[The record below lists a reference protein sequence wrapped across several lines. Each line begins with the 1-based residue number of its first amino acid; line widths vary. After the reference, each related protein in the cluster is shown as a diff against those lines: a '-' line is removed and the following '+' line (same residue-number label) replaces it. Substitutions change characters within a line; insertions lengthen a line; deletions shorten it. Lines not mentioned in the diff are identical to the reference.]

1 MALGMAQAPLAFA
14 SSTATP
20 AGQAA
25 GEETTQK
32 WCAEIRKA
40 VTNLKWKMEPCV
52 SGVEWK
58 TSGTSLEGRPLMYAE
73 FGDAA
78 ALQNTTLILSAVH
91 GDEITPV
98 YLGFQLVNWLKDHS
112 ADLKGIRVVVAPLVN
127 PDGFYRKPRTR
138 MNARGVDVNRNFA
151 TRDWE
156 RDALKTWKNRFKSDP
171 RRYPGSASRSEP
183 ETVFQEDLIKSF
195 RPQKVLS
202 VHAPLNFMDYDGPN
216 NLSLKRFPREYIQEC
231 LRLRKELKAV
241 SSGFFTGSL
250 GNFAGHEL
258 GIPTITLELPTAD
271 PRQAET
277 YWKKFNT
284 GIRTMI
290 EYVVPTVEIKA

>member
-1 MALGMAQAPLAFA
+1 MGLMALLQLASPAFA
-14 SSTATP
+14 KDEAT
-20 AGQAA
+20 
-25 GEETTQK
+25 EK
-32 WCAEIRKA
+32 WCAEIRTT
-40 VTNLKWKMEPCV
+40 VTAMKWKMDPCV
-52 SGVEWK
+52 DGVAWKHEK
-58 TSGTSLEGRPLMYAE
+58 TSVEGRPLMYAE
-73 FGDAA
+73 FGDPAA
-78 ALQNTTLILSAVH
+78 KQNTTLILSAVH

-98 YLGFQLVNWLKDHS
+98 YLGFQLVNWLKEHS
-112 ADLKGIRVVVAPLVN
+112 GELKNMYIVVAPLVN
-127 PDGFYRKPRTR
+127 PDGFFRKPRTR

-156 RDALKTWKNRFKSDP
+156 TAALKTWKGRFRSDP
-171 RRYPGSASRSEP
+171 RRFPGSTARSEP
-183 ETVFQEDLIKSF
+183 ETVFQEELIKNI

-216 NLSLKRFPREYIQEC
+216 NLSLKRFPKEYVQEC
-231 LRLRKELKAV
+231 LKLRTRLKAT

-250 GNFAGHEL
+250 GNFAGNEL

-290 EYVVPTVEIKA
+290 EYVVPSVDIKT